1 MRNRRLSFELKPQKL
16 LRVIFL
22 LKIEIQMVLICIYD
36 NYIITSKVLK
46 SKYIIASQTQDHQ
59 ICKYTIIISIS
70 WKKNP
75 LF

>member
-1 MRNRRLSFELKPQKL
+1 
-16 LRVIFL
+16 
-22 LKIEIQMVLICIYD
+22 MVLICIYD

-70 WKKNP
+70 
-75 LF
+75 